1 VPVSVERLIKTPGFL
16 QGIAKIVMNR
26 WLVSL
31 QQQSGIVGKDG
42 FFVAA
47 RSAQPF
53 CQFALRYGILMQR
66 TLRLLVL
73 VDSRF

>member
-1 VPVSVERLIKTPGFL
+1 
-16 QGIAKIVMNR
+16 MNR

>member
-1 VPVSVERLIKTPGFL
+1 MRQRWCCGDRWF
-16 QGIAKIVMNR
+16 VMNR
-26 WLVSL
+26 WFVSL
-31 QQQSGIVGKDG
+31 KQQSGIVGKDG

-53 CQFALRYGILMQR
+53 CQFALRYCIMRQR

-73 VDSRF
+73 VDSRFWAAADR